1 MAVTLLRHAAVSKEL
16 QGSYLG
22 WSDVDI
28 DERLFDGS
36 RISTLKET
44 DFDLI
49 ISSDLIRCKQTLEKL
64 KKPFTTDPRLR
75 EVKFKATIEG
85 KKFSEI
91 EKLQSYDPLFLE
103 SELSWHHY
111 ICEEPQVDFHQRI
124 KDFLTTLPK
133 DKEILLC
140 SHAGSIKV
148 MMGILGQEVK
158 TLQYLEHRRYE
169 L

>member
-22 WSDVDI
+22 WNDVGI
-28 DERLFDGS
+28 DEELFEES
-36 RISTLKET
+36 KVSTLKET
-44 DFDLI
+44 HFDLI

-64 KKPFTTDPRLR
+64 RKIFTTDSRLR
-75 EVKFKATIEG
+75 EVKFKAEIEG
-85 KKFSEI
+85 KRFSDI
-91 EKLQSYDPLFLE
+91 EKLQSYRPEYLE
-103 SELSWHHY
+103 FEDTWHTY
-111 ICEEPQVDFHQRI
+111 ICEEPQALFRKRI
-124 KDFLTTLPK
+124 EDFLTTLPR

-148 MMGILGQEVK
+148 MMELLRKEVK
-158 TLQYLEHRRYE
+158 TLKYLEHTTYE